1 MTFISVARFYLQN
14 VLCQSLT
21 TFTGDL
27 VTFVNSHQRQF
38 AQCLTDLWR
47 AEHPLPQTFWGCN
60 DLGASWDSVAMT
72 KMKRDQQISKLQD
85 DHSSEHQLCVI
96 FEAPVWIWV
105 WHWCLRNH
113 SGLQIWMLVLISQ
126 LGFKAGDWLNLT
138 YQGIF
143 CFWNYCSFSGLTW
156 K

>member
-1 MTFISVARFYLQN
+1 MTFISVTRFYLERM
-14 VLCQSLT
+14 
-21 TFTGDL
+21 FTGDL
-27 VTFVNSHQRQF
+27 VTFVNSHQHQF

-47 AEHPLPQTFWGCN
+47 IEHPLPQKFRGCD
-60 DLGASWDSVAMT
+60 DLGASWDSMAMT

-85 DHSSEHQLCVI
+85 DHFLEHQLCVI

-105 WHWCLRNH
+105 WHRCLGKH

-143 CFWNYCSFSGLTW
+143 CFKIKFIRSDLEIPCSLTSY
-156 K
+156 